1 LVRILPSQISD
12 FDDALIDEIEMVVLV
27 NKPLKVE

>member
-12 FDDALIDEIEMVVLV
+12 FDDALVDEIEMVVLV